1 MRGKM
6 WPLSLRAVP
15 ESYGVDIR
23 MRRPLLALGQ
33 SSWMWIETAFA
44 FAYEQVAEPKMLAND
59 D

>member
-1 MRGKM
+1 M

-33 SSWMWIETAFA
+33 PFA
-44 FAYEQVAEPKMLAND
+44 DVDRNSLRICPEQVAEPKEVAVE
-59 D
+59 